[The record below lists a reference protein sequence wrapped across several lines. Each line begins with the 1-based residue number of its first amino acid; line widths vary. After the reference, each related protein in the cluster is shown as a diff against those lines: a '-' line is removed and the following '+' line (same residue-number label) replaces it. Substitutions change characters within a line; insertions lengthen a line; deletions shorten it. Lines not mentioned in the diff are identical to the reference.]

1 MVRAKTESIK
11 TFKRHYALIIS
22 ERQAEL
28 ISHATELYAR
38 FGTGHFFVLEKFF
51 WTDLKR
57 ARPHFEKLQL
67 IKNGSLDVLPGI
79 YAAED
84 NYRALYDLHQV
95 IRHRLIHVQDPKAK
109 SWTVNHNTPLR
120 ASIRESLA
128 RFEKIVVKG
137 DLKNAATYAT
147 KKKPSDCRYVL
158 EISERQAQ
166 LISDAVELN
175 ARLGMGQ
182 FEELTCFFWSKG
194 GSLEKARP
202 HIDSLRLIKN
212 GSLNSSPGICSKSVD
227 DDYRVLYDL
236 HQVIRHRLAWDR
248 DPKAT
253 VCKDVR
259 YDTPRQ
265 LSKDEHLAIISAV
278 AVKPTR
284 AKSNA

>member
-1 MVRAKTESIK
+1 MAKTKSIK
-11 TFKRHYALIIS
+11 TLKRRYALIIS

-28 ISHATELYAR
+28 ISHAAELYAR
-38 FGTGHFFVLEKFF
+38 FGTGHFFVLERFF
-51 WTDLKR
+51 WPDLKR

-84 NYRALYDLHQV
+84 NYRVLYDLHQV

-109 SWTVNHNTPLR
+109 SWTVDHNAPLR
-120 ASIRESLA
+120 ASTRESLA
-128 RFEKIVVKG
+128 RFEEIVSKG

-147 KKKPSDCRYVL
+147 RKKPRNCRYAL
-158 EISERQAQ
+158 EISKCQAQ

-182 FEELTCFFWSKG
+182 FEELTFFFWSKG
-194 GSLEKARP
+194 VSMEEARP
-202 HIDSLRLIKN
+202 HIDSLRMIKN
-212 GSLNSSPGICSKSVD
+212 GSLNSSPGICSESVD

-236 HQVIRHRLAWDR
+236 HQSIRHRLAWDR
-248 DPKAT
+248 DPQAT
-253 VCKDVR
+253 VCKGVC

-265 LSKDEHLAIISAV
+265 LSKNEPLATISAI